1 MEKTGKQRRKLH
13 NEQSTLRVSDA
24 SAILGISQATVRNW
38 AKLGKLNVFSAS
50 PLLFLE
56 KDVYALHKEL
66 ESSGLLRSRRNKTR
80 LTGNLIPKTYID
92 SASPNYIPVK
102 ELLEALTD
110 TDCSGQSLLPSVI
123 RTVAKELLSLRG
135 TPKEISL
142 KLLDQTPF
150 KAPSKEKGTEL
161 NSRFSPSFIPGEDL
175 LGMLY
180 LSLRSLRAK
189 KNTGAYYTPY
199 FVVDRLV
206 SGIPDLPLQRC
217 CDPACGTGNFLI
229 RLPDNLPLE
238 CIYGYDIDET
248 AIAIARINV
257 ALKYNIQSQRE
268 LDTIFTNIRCS
279 DFLGISAAL
288 STPENSGNTPSF
300 SVILGNPPWGYV
312 FSKDEISRIN
322 ESFVSYDGNKTPESF
337 SLFVEKGLEKLKEGG
352 TLSFLLPE
360 TILGT
365 DIHKRIRSL
374 ILKEAAVTSIIYL
387 GDVFDKVQ
395 CPSVILTLSHPTADH
410 SQPLHHNVTGG
421 GSQMQG
427 YRLANT
433 ISVSYENHRQIPP
446 KVHNRFQ
453 TDGSRISPE
462 SFHILCND
470 TEYALLQKIGSVPH
484 FTLQGNADFALG
496 IVTGANRTLLK
507 DVKDIPNAS
516 EKTGAGNQGLE
527 PILKGKDIEK
537 FLIRKATSFVH
548 FDPDSFQQ
556 CAPTEMYRAKEKLFY
571 RFIAEEPV
579 VALDRNGS
587 LSLNSANIIIPHV
600 EGYSATYIMALLNSQ
615 VLSFYYQ
622 NTFRSMKVLRSYLEA
637 LPLAKCSPSVQSE
650 IENCP
655 PGEKLDKMI
664 AALYGINAAEYK
676 IITS

>member
-1 MEKTGKQRRKLH
+1 MKNTGKQPGKIH
-13 NEQSTLRVSDA
+13 NEQSILRVSEA
-24 SAILGISQATVRNW
+24 AAILGISQATVRNW

-66 ESSGLLRSRRNKTR
+66 ESSELLRSRRNKTR
-80 LTGNLIPKTYID
+80 LSGNLIPRTYID
-92 SASPNYIPVK
+92 SSSPNYFPVK
-102 ELLEALTD
+102 ELLETMKD
-110 TDCSGQSLLPSVI
+110 TDYSGQNLLPAVI
-123 RTVAKELLSLRG
+123 HTVAKELLALRG
-135 TPKEISL
+135 IPEEIAL
-142 KLLDQTPF
+142 LLLDQTPI
-150 KAPSKEKGTEL
+150 KMPCQEEVSKLKGSFT
-161 NSRFSPSFIPGEDL
+161 PTFIPGEDL

-257 ALKYNIQSQRE
+257 AMKYNIQSNEE
-268 LDTIFTNIRCS
+268 LDTIFKNIQCR
-279 DFLGISAAL
+279 DFL
-288 STPENSGNTPSF
+288 STGFASCDLGCTSGAPKPD
-300 SVILGNPPWGYV
+300 VILGNPPWGFV
-312 FSKDEISRIN
+312 FSEGEITLLKERFLSC
-322 ESFVSYDGNKTPESF
+322 GGKKAPESF
-337 SLFVEKGLEKLKEGG
+337 SLFVEKGLETLREGG

-360 TILGT
+360 TILGA
-365 DIHKRIRSL
+365 DIHKEIRTL
-374 ILKEAAVTSIIYL
+374 IQDNAKVTSLVYL
-387 GDVFDKVQ
+387 NEVFDKVQ
-395 CPSVILTLSHPTADH
+395 CPSVILTLQKKNKPDKAVVES
-410 SQPLHHNVTGG
+410 
-421 GSQMQG
+421 
-427 YRLANT
+427 
-433 ISVSYENHRQIPP
+433 ISVTFENLRNKQALKP
-446 KVHNRFQ
+446 KQFVA
-453 TDGSRISPE
+453 DSSRINSD
-462 SFHILCND
+462 SFHLLCSDEEYSILK
-470 TEYALLQKIGSVPH
+470 KISSVPH
-484 FTLQGNADFALG
+484 FTLKDNADFALG

-507 DVKDIPNAS
+507 DSGSVAKAMGKRSKP
-516 EKTGAGNQGLE
+516 GNGLE

-537 FLIRKATSFVH
+537 FRIRKATSFVH

-579 VALDRNGS
+579 VALDRSGS

-655 PGEKLDKMI
+655 PGEELDKMI